1 MPPLLEVKNLGVTF
15 NQGNNSINAVK
26 NVSFKLD
33 KKNIGNS
40 GESGS
45 GKSIT
50 AKSIMGLLPDSPAPV
65 ISGEISFNN
74 QNLTQ
79 FNSKAFQKIRGKDIA
94 MIFQDPISSLNPR
107 TTIGK
112 QITEVIL
119 QHKK

>member
-33 KKNIGNS
+33 KKKILGIV

-50 AKSIMGLLPDSPAPV
+50 AKSIMGLLPDSPRSCHIWRDFV
-65 ISGEISFNN
+65 
-74 QNLTQ
+74 
-79 FNSKAFQKIRGKDIA
+79 
-94 MIFQDPISSLNPR
+94 
-107 TTIGK
+107 
-112 QITEVIL
+112 
-119 QHKK
+119 